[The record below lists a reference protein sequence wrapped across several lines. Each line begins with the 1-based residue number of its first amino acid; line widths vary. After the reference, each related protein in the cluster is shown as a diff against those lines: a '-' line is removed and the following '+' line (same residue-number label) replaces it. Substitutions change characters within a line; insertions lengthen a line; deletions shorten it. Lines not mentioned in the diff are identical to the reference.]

1 MEISSNCNNPVL
13 FYHLSA
19 ALIIILFL
27 SWNPEQWSCDKGDN
41 RLVFSHSR
49 FLSIGCEY
57 FGIIILSLTPSLYNA
72 FNKCILFWVGVIISS
87 SNKSVSEYLL
97 QMVLTTRT
105 GAAVN
110 FYCKFWKRFRFRFW
124 VVIVETGTLK
134 NPHLENTGLRLV
146 FQQIINSAQTGFTKP
161 KYELLEF
168 SGSIWVL
175 IVW

>member
-1 MEISSNCNNPVL
+1 M
-13 FYHLSA
+13 Y
-19 ALIIILFL
+19 
-27 SWNPEQWSCDKGDN
+27 
-41 RLVFSHSR
+41 
-49 FLSIGCEY
+49 
-57 FGIIILSLTPSLYNA
+57 
-72 FNKCILFWVGVIISS
+72 ILFWVGVIISS
-87 SNKSVSEYLL
+87 SNKSVSEYLF

-168 SGSIWVL
+168 FWVDMSFNCLITELSCCFSFHFTAKEMNFYWSIAVLLKFELHLRIFPLVRKLYSWRWYLFSG
-175 IVW
+175 

>member
-1 MEISSNCNNPVL
+1 MESGAV
-13 FYHLSA
+13 
-19 ALIIILFL
+19 ILWQGGQ
-27 SWNPEQWSCDKGDN
+27 STS
-41 RLVFSHSR
+41 FSHSR
-49 FLSIGCEY
+49 FLSIGCEC
-57 FGIIILSLTPSLYNA
+57 FGIIIFFLTLSLYNA
-72 FNKCILFWVGVIISS
+72 SNKYILFWVGVIISS
-87 SNKSVSEYLL
+87 SNKSVSEYLF

-161 KYELLEF
+161 KYELLES

>member
-19 ALIIILFL
+19 AFNDIILIMESGTVIL
-27 SWNPEQWSCDKGDN
+27 WQGGQSTS
-41 RLVFSHSR
+41 FSHSR
-49 FLSIGCEY
+49 FLWIGCEY

-72 FNKCILFWVGVIISS
+72 FNKCIFLFWVGVIISS
-87 SNKSVSEYLL
+87 SNKSVSEYLF